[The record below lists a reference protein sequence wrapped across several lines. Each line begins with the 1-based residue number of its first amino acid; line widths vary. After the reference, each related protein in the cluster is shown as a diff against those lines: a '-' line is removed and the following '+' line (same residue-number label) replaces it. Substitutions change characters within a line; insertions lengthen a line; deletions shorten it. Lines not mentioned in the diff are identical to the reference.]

1 MRLGIAEFSLESVTF
16 LPETTGVDVFEEGA
30 LRGQDVIAGN
40 RGANTAPGGF
50 IGVCEA
56 EGVSMQGIVAVGAGA
71 AAAAS
76 EEALARYTEEI
87 VAGLDGLDGLLLHLH
102 GALATPANRKA
113 DAHVLA
119 AIRAAAG
126 PDFPVACAMDLHGNL
141 GPEVVEAANVVT
153 GYHSSPHVD
162 MAETGRRAARIL
174 LAAMQG
180 RVCPVMALAKPGI
193 MLPSIFT
200 ATALRPL
207 ADIKRQAAAWQ
218 AREKALLDVSV
229 FCGFAYADTPDTGMS
244 VVAVADGDEA
254 LARRAADDLAEQCSL
269 NRFRLLK
276 RELVH
281 SIGEGL
287 EKAAAV
293 EGGPVCLLE
302 HADRMND
309 SSWTLRELLARD
321 MGPAYAPFFF
331 DPEAAA
337 ACVAAGAGARL
348 RLAFGGKSSEKAGG
362 PIETE
367 VEVLEAGEKRFRITG
382 PLKTGTE
389 ISLGPS
395 ALIRAGRVLVSLVS
409 ANYSAIDLDCFSQF
423 GLSPQDFR
431 YILLRSK
438 THFRE
443 VYEPLCSAIVILDTP
458 DWGPADLTLLPYEH
472 VPPETFPLGGASAE
486 GT

>member
-16 LPETTGVDVFEEGA
+16 LPETTGIDVFEQGA
-30 LRGQDVIAGN
+30 LRGAAVIAGN
-40 RGANTAPGGF
+40 RGANTALGGF
-50 IGVCEA
+50 IDICEA
-56 EGVSMQGIVAVGAGA
+56 EGAAMQGIVAVGAGA
-71 AAAAS
+71 AASAS
-76 EEALARYTEEI
+76 EDALTRYTEEI
-87 VAGLDGLDGLLLHLH
+87 VSGLDGLDGLLIHLH

-141 GPEVVEAANVVT
+141 GLEVIEAADIVT

-180 RVCPVMALAKPGI
+180 RVRPVMAFAKPGI
-193 MLPSIFT
+193 VLPSIFT

-218 AREKALLDVSV
+218 AREEALLDVSV

-244 VVAVADGDEA
+244 IVTVADGDEA
-254 LARRAADDLAEQCSL
+254 LARRAANDLAEQCSL

-281 SIGEGL
+281 SVGDGL

-293 EGGPVCLLE
+293 EEGPVCLLE

-321 MGPAYAPFFF
+321 MGPAYAPFFC
-331 DPEAAA
+331 DPAAAA

-348 RLAFGGKSSEKAGG
+348 KLAFGGKSSEKAGG
-362 PIETE
+362 PIEIE
-367 VEVLEAGEKRFRITG
+367 VEVLEAGDKRFRITG

-395 ALIRAGRVLVSLVS
+395 ALIRAGRVWVSLVS

-423 GLSPQDFR
+423 DLSPVDFR

-443 VYEPLCSAIVILDTP
+443 VYEPLCSAIVIVDTP

-472 VPPETFPLGGASAE
+472 LPPETFPLGE
-486 GT
+486 GPPA

>member
-16 LPETTGVDVFEEGA
+16 LPETTGVDVFEQGA
-30 LRGQDVIAGN
+30 LRGPDVITGN
-40 RGANTAPGGF
+40 RGANTALGGF
-50 IGVCEA
+50 IDICEA
-56 EGVSMQGIVAVGAGA
+56 EGAAMQGIVAVGAGA
-71 AAAAS
+71 AASAS

-87 VAGLDGLDGLLLHLH
+87 VAGLDGLDGLLVHLH

-119 AIRAAAG
+119 AVRAAAG

-141 GPEVVEAANVVT
+141 GPEVVEAADVVT

-180 RVCPVMALAKPGI
+180 RVRPVMAFAKPGV

-218 AREKALLDVSV
+218 AREEALLDVSV

-276 RELVH
+276 RDLVH
-281 SIGEGL
+281 SVGDGL
-287 EKAAAV
+287 DRAAAV

-309 SSWTLRELLARD
+309 STWTLREMLARG
-321 MGPAYAPFFF
+321 MGPAYAPFFC

-337 ACVAAGAGARL
+337 ACVAAGAGERL
-348 RLAFGGKSSEKAGG
+348 KLAFGGRSSEKAGG
-362 PIETE
+362 PVEAE

-382 PLKTGTE
+382 PLRTGAE

-395 ALIRAGRVLVSLVS
+395 ALVRAGGMTISLIS
-409 ANYSAIDLDCFSQF
+409 ANYSAIDLDCFTRF
-423 GLSPQDFR
+423 GLSPEDFR

-443 VYEPLCSAIVILDTP
+443 VYEPLCSAVVIVDTP
-458 DWGPADLTLLPYEH
+458 DWGPADLTLLPYEY
-472 VPPETFPLGGASAE
+472 VPPETFPLGAGP
-486 GT
+486 GP

>member
-16 LPETTGVDVFEEGA
+16 LPETTGIDVFEQGA
-30 LRGQDVIAGN
+30 LRGPDVIAGN
-40 RGANTAPGGF
+40 RGANTALGGF
-50 IGVCEA
+50 IDVCEA
-56 EGVSMQGIVAVGAGA
+56 EGAAMQGIVAVGAGA

-76 EEALARYTEEI
+76 EEALARYTEEV
-87 VAGLDGLDGLLLHLH
+87 VAGLGGLDGLLIHLH

-141 GPEVVEAANVVT
+141 GAEVVAAADVVT

-180 RVCPVMALAKPGI
+180 RIRPVMALAKPGI

-218 AREKALLDVSV
+218 AREA
-229 FCGFAYADTPDTGMS
+229 
-244 VVAVADGDEA
+244 A
-254 LARRAADDLAEQCSL
+254 LARPVGVLRLRLCGYARHRHERRRRGGRRRGACPARGGRPLGAMQPQPFPAAQARASSTAS
-269 NRFRLLK
+269 
-276 RELVH
+276 
-281 SIGEGL
+281 GTGWTG
-287 EKAAAV
+287 AAAV

-309 SSWTLRELLARD
+309 STWTLREMLARG
-321 MGPAYAPFFF
+321 MGPAYAPFVC

-337 ACVAAGAGARL
+337 ACIAAGAGARL
-348 RLAFGGKSSEKAGG
+348 RLAFGGRSSDKAGG
-362 PIETE
+362 PLEAD
-367 VEVLEAGEKRFRITG
+367 VEVLEAGDKRFRITG

-395 ALIRAGRVLVSLVS
+395 ALIRTGEVTVSLVS
-409 ANYSAIDLDCFSQF
+409 ANYSAIDLDCFTQF
-423 GLSPQDFR
+423 GLSPEDFR

-458 DWGPADLTLLPYEH
+458 DWGPADLSLLPYEH
-472 VPPETFPLGGASAE
+472 VPPATFPLGE
-486 GT
+486 

>member
-16 LPETTGVDVFEEGA
+16 LPETTGTDVFEQGA
-30 LRGQDVIAGN
+30 LRGQDVIGGN
-40 RGANTAPGGF
+40 RGANTALGGF
-50 IGVCEA
+50 IDVCEP
-56 EGVSMQGIVAVGAGA
+56 EGAAVQGIVAVGAGA
-71 AAAAS
+71 AASAS

-87 VAGLDGLDGLLLHLH
+87 VAGLDGLDGLLIHLH

-141 GPEVVEAANVVT
+141 GPEVIEAANVVT

-180 RVCPVMALAKPGI
+180 RVRPVMAFAKPGI
-193 MLPSIFT
+193 VLPSIFT

-218 AREKALLDVSV
+218 AREDALLDLSV

-244 VVAVADGDEA
+244 IVAVADGDEA

-281 SIGEGL
+281 SVGEGL

-293 EGGPVCLLE
+293 EEGPVCLLE

-309 SSWTLRELLARD
+309 STWTLRELLARD
-321 MGPAYAPFFF
+321 MGPAYAPFFC

-337 ACVAAGAGARL
+337 ACAAAGAGARL
-348 RLAFGGKSSEKAGG
+348 KLAFGGNSSEKAGG

-395 ALIRAGRVLVSLVS
+395 ALIRAGRVWVSLVS

-423 GLSPQDFR
+423 GLSPADFH

-443 VYEPLCSAIVILDTP
+443 VYEPLCSAIVIVDTP

-472 VPPETFPLGGASAE
+472 LPPEAFPLNERPPA
-486 GT
+486 

>member
-16 LPETTGVDVFEEGA
+16 LPETTGIDVFEEGA
-30 LRGQDVIAGN
+30 LRGADVISGN
-40 RGANTAPGGF
+40 RGANTALGGF
-50 IGVCEA
+50 IDVCEA
-56 EGVSMQGIVAVGAGA
+56 EGATMLGILAVGAGA
-71 AAAAS
+71 AASAS

-87 VAGLDGLDGLLLHLH
+87 VAGLDGLDGLLVHLH
-102 GALATPANRKA
+102 GALATPADRKA

-119 AIRAAAG
+119 AIRAARG

-141 GPEVVEAANVVT
+141 GPEVIEAADVVA

-174 LAAMQG
+174 LAAMKG
-180 RVCPVMALAKPGI
+180 RVRPVMAFAKPGV

-218 AREKALLDVSV
+218 AREEELLDVSV

-244 VVAVADGDEA
+244 IVTVADGDEA
-254 LARRAADDLAEQCSL
+254 LARRAADDLSEQCSL
-269 NRFRLLK
+269 NRFRLLR

-281 SIGEGL
+281 SVGDGL
-287 EKAAAV
+287 DKAAAM
-293 EGGPVCLLE
+293 EEGPVCLLE

-309 SSWTLRELLARD
+309 STWTLREMLARD
-321 MGPAYAPFFF
+321 MGPAYAPFFC

-348 RLAFGGKSSEKAGG
+348 RLAFGGRSSEKAGG
-362 PIETE
+362 PVEAE

-395 ALIRAGRVLVSLVS
+395 ALIRAGQTVISLVS
-409 ANYSAIDLDCFSQF
+409 ANYSAIDLDCFIQF
-423 GLSPQDFR
+423 DLSPADFR

-443 VYEPLCSAIVILDTP
+443 VYDPLCSAIVILDTP
-458 DWGPADLTLLPYEH
+458 DWGPADLNLLPYEY
-472 VPPETFPLGGASAE
+472 VPPETFPLGE
-486 GT
+486 GPGL

>member
-16 LPETTGVDVFEEGA
+16 LPETTGVDVFELGA
-30 LRGQDVIAGN
+30 LRGPDVIAGN
-40 RGANTAPGGF
+40 RGANTALGGF
-50 IGVCEA
+50 IDICEA
-56 EGVSMQGIVAVGAGA
+56 EGAAMQGIVAVGAGA
-71 AAAAS
+71 AASAS
-76 EEALARYTEEI
+76 EEALARYTEEV
-87 VAGLDGLDGLLLHLH
+87 VAGLDGLDGLLVHLH

-126 PDFPVACAMDLHGNL
+126 PDFPLACAMDLHGNL
-141 GPEVVEAANVVT
+141 GPEVVEAADVVT
-153 GYHSSPHVD
+153 GYRSSPHVD

-180 RVCPVMALAKPGI
+180 RVRPVMAFAKPGI

-218 AREKALLDVSV
+218 AREEALLDVSV

-244 VVAVADGDEA
+244 VVVVADGDEA
-254 LARRAADDLAEQCSL
+254 LARRAADDLSGQCSL

-281 SIGEGL
+281 SVGDGL
-287 EKAAAV
+287 EKAAAM

-309 SSWTLRELLARD
+309 STWTLREMLARS
-321 MGPAYAPFFF
+321 MGPAYAPFVCE
-331 DPEAAA
+331 PEAAA
-337 ACVAAGAGARL
+337 ACMAAGAGARL
-348 RLAFGGKSSEKAGG
+348 RLAFGGRSSEKAGG
-362 PIETE
+362 PLEAD

-395 ALIRAGRVLVSLVS
+395 ALIRAGAVTVSLVS
-409 ANYSAIDLDCFSQF
+409 ANYSAIDLDCFTQF
-423 GLSPQDFR
+423 GLSPEDFR

-443 VYEPLCSAIVILDTP
+443 VYEPLCTAIVILDTP

-472 VPPETFPLGGASAE
+472 VPPTTFPLCEGSAS
-486 GT
+486 

>member
-1 MRLGIAEFSLESVTF
+1 MRLGLAEFSLESVTF
-16 LPETTGVDVFEEGA
+16 LPETTGIDVFEEGA
-30 LRGQDVIAGN
+30 LRGPEVISGN
-40 RGANTAPGGF
+40 RGANTALGGF
-50 IGVCEA
+50 IDVCEA
-56 EGVSMQGIVAVGAGA
+56 EGASMQGIVAVGAGA
-71 AAAAS
+71 AASAS

-87 VAGLDGLDGLLLHLH
+87 AAGLDGLDGLLIHLH

-119 AIRAAAG
+119 AVRTAAG

-141 GPEVVEAANVVT
+141 GPEVIEAADIVT

-162 MAETGRRAARIL
+162 MAETGRRAARLL
-174 LAAMQG
+174 LAAMKG
-180 RVCPVMALAKPGI
+180 RIRPVMALAKPGI

-218 AREKALLDVSV
+218 ARAPALLDVSV

-244 VVAVADGDEA
+244 VVCVADGDEA
-254 LARRAADDLAEQCSL
+254 LARRAAEDLSEQCRL

-281 SIGEGL
+281 SVEGGL

-309 SSWTLRELLARD
+309 STWTLREILARD
-321 MGPAYAPFFF
+321 MGPTYVPFVC
-331 DPEAAA
+331 DPAAAA
-337 ACVAAGAGARL
+337 ACAEAGAGARL
-348 RLAFGGKSSEKAGG
+348 TLAFGGKSSAKAGG
-362 PIETE
+362 PVEAA
-367 VEVLEAGEKRFRITG
+367 VEVLEAGEKRFHISG
-382 PLKTGTE
+382 PLKTGRAM
-389 ISLGPS
+389 SLGPS
-395 ALIRAGRVLVSLVS
+395 ALVRAGQVTLSLVT
-409 ANYSAIDLDCFSQF
+409 ANYSAIDLDCFTQF

-458 DWGPADLTLLPYEH
+458 DWGPADLALLPFEH
-472 VPPETFPLGGASAE
+472 VPPETFPLTG
-486 GT
+486 

>member
-16 LPETTGVDVFEEGA
+16 LPETTGTDVFEEGA
-30 LRGQDVIAGN
+30 LRGADVISGN
-40 RGANTAPGGF
+40 RGANTALGGF
-50 IGVCEA
+50 IDICEA
-56 EGVSMQGIVAVGAGA
+56 EGAAVQGIVAVGAGA
-71 AAAAS
+71 AASAS
-76 EEALARYTEEI
+76 EEALARYTQEI
-87 VAGLDGLDGLLLHLH
+87 VAGLDGLDGLLIHLH

-141 GPEVVEAANVVT
+141 GPEVIEAANVVT

-180 RVCPVMALAKPGI
+180 RVRPVMAFAKPGI
-193 MLPSIFT
+193 VLPSIFT

-218 AREKALLDVSV
+218 AREEALLDLSV

-244 VVAVADGDEA
+244 IVAVADGDAA

-281 SIGEGL
+281 SVGEGL

-293 EGGPVCLLE
+293 EEGPVCLLE

-309 SSWTLRELLARD
+309 STWTLRELLARD
-321 MGPAYAPFFF
+321 MGPAYAPFFC

-337 ACVAAGAGARL
+337 ACAAAGAGARL
-348 RLAFGGKSSEKAGG
+348 KLAFGGNSSEKAGG
-362 PIETE
+362 PVETE

-395 ALIRAGRVLVSLVS
+395 ALIRAGRVWVSLVS

-443 VYEPLCSAIVILDTP
+443 VYEPLCSAIVIVDTP

-472 VPPETFPLGGASAE
+472 LPPETFPLNE
-486 GT
+486 GPPA

>member
-16 LPETTGVDVFEEGA
+16 LPETTGIDVFEQGA
-30 LRGQDVIAGN
+30 LRGPDVIAGN
-40 RGANTAPGGF
+40 WGANTALGGF
-50 IGVCEA
+50 IDVCGA
-56 EGVSMQGIVAVGAGA
+56 EGVSLQGIVAVGAGA
-71 AAAAS
+71 AASAS

-87 VAGLDGLDGLLLHLH
+87 VAGLDGLDGLLIHLH

-141 GPEVVEAANVVT
+141 GPEVIEAANVVT

-180 RVCPVMALAKPGI
+180 RVRPVMALAKPGI

-218 AREKALLDVSV
+218 AREAALLDVSV

-244 VVAVADGDEA
+244 VVAVADGDKA
-254 LARRAADDLAEQCSL
+254 LARRAADDLSEQCSL

-281 SIGEGL
+281 SVEDGL
-287 EKAAAV
+287 EKASAV
-293 EGGPVCLLE
+293 VGGPVCLLE

-309 SSWTLRELLARD
+309 STWTLREMLARG
-321 MGPAYAPFFF
+321 MGPAYAPFVC
-331 DPEAAA
+331 DPEAAS
-337 ACVAAGAGARL
+337 ACMAAGAGARL
-348 RLAFGGKSSEKAGG
+348 RLAFAGKSSEKAGG
-362 PIETE
+362 PLEAD
-367 VEVLEAGEKRFRITG
+367 VEVLEAGEKRFRISG

-395 ALIRAGRVLVSLVS
+395 ALIRTGEITVSLVS
-409 ANYSAIDLDCFSQF
+409 ANYSAIDLDCFTRF
-423 GLSPQDFR
+423 GLSPEDFR

-443 VYEPLCSAIVILDTP
+443 VYEPLCPAIVILDTP

-472 VPPETFPLGGASAE
+472 VPPATFPLGE
-486 GT
+486 

>member
-16 LPETTGVDVFEEGA
+16 LPETTGVDVFERGA
-30 LRGQDVIAGN
+30 LRGPDVIAGN
-40 RGANTAPGGF
+40 RGANTALGGF
-50 IGVCEA
+50 IDICEA
-56 EGVSMQGIVAVGAGA
+56 EGASIQGIVAVGAGA
-71 AAAAS
+71 AASAS

-87 VAGLDGLDGLLLHLH
+87 TAGLDGLDGLLLHLH

-141 GPEVVEAANVVT
+141 GPGVVEAADVVT
-153 GYHSSPHVD
+153 GYRSSPHVD

-180 RVCPVMALAKPGI
+180 RVRPVMALAKPGI

-218 AREKALLDVSV
+218 AREEALLDVSV

-244 VVAVADGDEA
+244 VVTVADGDEA
-254 LARRAADDLAEQCSL
+254 LARRAADDLSGQCSL

-276 RELVH
+276 RGLVH
-281 SIGEGL
+281 GVGDGL
-287 EKAAAV
+287 DKAAAM

-309 SSWTLRELLARD
+309 STWTLREMLARG
-321 MGPAYAPFFF
+321 MGPAYAPFVC
-331 DPEAAA
+331 DPEAAS
-337 ACVAAGAGARL
+337 ACMAAGAGARL
-348 RLAFGGKSSEKAGG
+348 RLAFGGGSSEKAGG
-362 PIETE
+362 PLEAD

-395 ALIRAGRVLVSLVS
+395 ALIRAGAVTVSLVS
-409 ANYSAIDLDCFSQF
+409 ANYSAIDLDCFTQF
-423 GLSPQDFR
+423 GLSPEDFR

-443 VYEPLCSAIVILDTP
+443 VYEPLCTAIVILDTP

-472 VPPETFPLGGASAE
+472 VPPTIFPLCEGSAS
-486 GT
+486 

>member
-16 LPETTGVDVFEEGA
+16 LPETTGIDVFEQGA
-30 LRGQDVIAGN
+30 LRGPDVIAGN
-40 RGANTAPGGF
+40 RGANTALGGF
-50 IGVCEA
+50 IDVCGA
-56 EGVSMQGIVAVGAGA
+56 EGVSLQGIVAVGAGA
-71 AAAAS
+71 AASAS

-87 VAGLDGLDGLLLHLH
+87 VAGLDGLDGLLIHLH

-141 GPEVVEAANVVT
+141 GPEVIEAADVVT

-180 RVCPVMALAKPGI
+180 RIRPVMALAKPGI

-218 AREKALLDVSV
+218 AREAALLDVSV

-254 LARRAADDLAEQCSL
+254 LARLAANDLAEQCSL

-281 SIGEGL
+281 SVGDGL
-287 EKAAAV
+287 DRAAAV

-309 SSWTLRELLARD
+309 STWTLREMLARG
-321 MGPAYAPFFF
+321 MGPAYAPFVC

-337 ACVAAGAGARL
+337 ACIAAGAGTRL
-348 RLAFGGKSSEKAGG
+348 RLAFGGRSSEKAGG
-362 PIETE
+362 PLEAD

-395 ALIRAGRVLVSLVS
+395 ALVRADKVTVSLVS
-409 ANYSAIDLDCFSQF
+409 ANYSAIDLDCFTQF

-443 VYEPLCSAIVILDTP
+443 VYEPLCPAIVILDTP

-472 VPPETFPLGGASAE
+472 VPPATFPLGE
-486 GT
+486 

>member
-16 LPETTGVDVFEEGA
+16 LPETTGIDVFERGA
-30 LRGQDVIAGN
+30 LRGPDVIAGN
-40 RGANTAPGGF
+40 RDANTALGGF
-50 IGVCEA
+50 IDICEA
-56 EGVSMQGIVAVGAGA
+56 EGASMQGIVAVGAGA
-71 AAAAS
+71 AASAS
-76 EEALARYTEEI
+76 EEALAHYTDEI
-87 VAGLDGLDGLLLHLH
+87 VAGLDGLDGLLIHLH

-126 PDFPVACAMDLHGNL
+126 PEFPVACAMDLHGNL
-141 GPEVVEAANVVT
+141 GPEVVEAADVVT
-153 GYHSSPHVD
+153 GYRSSPHVD

-174 LAAMQG
+174 LAMMQG
-180 RVCPVMALAKPGI
+180 RARPVMALAKPGI
-193 MLPSIFT
+193 VLPSIFT

-218 AREKALLDVSV
+218 AREEALLDVSV

-244 VVAVADGDEA
+244 VVVVADGDET
-254 LARRAADDLAEQCSL
+254 LARLAANDLAEQCSL

-276 RELVH
+276 RDLVH
-281 SIGEGL
+281 GVEDGL
-287 EKAAAV
+287 DKAAAM

-309 SSWTLRELLARD
+309 STWTLREMLARG
-321 MGPAYAPFFF
+321 MGPAYAPFVC

-348 RLAFGGKSSEKAGG
+348 QLAFGGKSSEKAGG

-367 VEVLEAGEKRFRITG
+367 VEVLEAGERRFRITG

-395 ALIRAGRVLVSLVS
+395 ALVRAGDVTVSLVS
-409 ANYSAIDLDCFSQF
+409 ANYSAIDLDCFTQF
-423 GLSPQDFR
+423 GLSPQEFR

-472 VPPETFPLGGASAE
+472 VPAGTFPLGE
-486 GT
+486 

>member
-1 MRLGIAEFSLESVTF
+1 MRLGLAEFSLESVTF
-16 LPETTGVDVFEEGA
+16 LPETTGVDVFERDA
-30 LRGQDVIAGN
+30 MRGPAVVAGN
-40 RGANTAPGGF
+40 RGANTALGGF
-50 IGVCEA
+50 IDVCEA
-56 EGVSMQGIVAVGAGA
+56 EGAAMRGIVAVGAGA
-71 AAAAS
+71 AASAS

-87 VAGLDGLDGLLLHLH
+87 VAGLGGLDGLLIHLH

-141 GPEVVEAANVVT
+141 GPEVVEAADVVT
-153 GYHSSPHVD
+153 GYRSSPHVD

-180 RVCPVMALAKPGI
+180 RARPVMALAKPGV
-193 MLPSIFT
+193 MLPSLFT

-207 ADIKRQAAAWQ
+207 ADIKQQAAAWLE
-218 AREKALLDVSV
+218 REEALLDVSV

-244 VVAVADGDEA
+244 VVVVADGDEA
-254 LARRAADDLAEQCSL
+254 LARRAADDLSEQCSL

-276 RELVH
+276 RELVL
-281 SIGEGL
+281 SVADGL
-287 EKAAAV
+287 DKAAAM

-309 SSWTLRELLARD
+309 STWTLREMLARG
-321 MGPAYAPFFF
+321 MGPAYAPFVR

-337 ACVAAGAGARL
+337 ACIAAGAGARL
-348 RLAFGGKSSEKAGG
+348 RLAFAGRSSEKAGG
-362 PIETE
+362 PLETD
-367 VEVLEAGEKRFRITG
+367 VEVLEAGDKRFRISG
-382 PLKTGTE
+382 PLKTGKE

-395 ALIRAGRVLVSLVS
+395 ALIRAGGVTVSLVS
-409 ANYSAIDLDCFSQF
+409 ANYSAIDLDCFTQF
-423 GLSPQDFR
+423 GLSPGDFR

-458 DWGPADLTLLPYEH
+458 DWGPADLALLPYEH
-472 VPPETFPLGGASAE
+472 VPPSTFPLGE
-486 GT
+486 

>member
-16 LPETTGVDVFEEGA
+16 LPETTGTDVFEEGA
-30 LRGQDVIAGN
+30 LRGPDVIAGN
-40 RGANTAPGGF
+40 RGANTALGGF
-50 IGVCEA
+50 IDVCEA
-56 EGVSMQGIVAVGAGA
+56 EGAAVQGIVAVGAGA
-71 AAAAS
+71 AASAS

-87 VAGLDGLDGLLLHLH
+87 VAGLDGLDGLLIHLH

-141 GPEVVEAANVVT
+141 GPEVIEAANVVT

-180 RVCPVMALAKPGI
+180 RIRPVMAFAKPGI
-193 MLPSIFT
+193 VLPSIFT

-218 AREKALLDVSV
+218 AREDALLDVSV

-281 SIGEGL
+281 SVGEGL

-309 SSWTLRELLARD
+309 STWTLRELLARD
-321 MGPAYAPFFF
+321 MGPAYAPFFC

-337 ACVAAGAGARL
+337 ACAAAGTGARL
-348 RLAFGGKSSEKAGG
+348 KLAFGGKSSEKAGG
-362 PIETE
+362 PIEIE
-367 VEVLEAGEKRFRITG
+367 VEVLEAGDKRFRITG

-395 ALIRAGRVLVSLVS
+395 ALIRAGRVRVSLVS

-443 VYEPLCSAIVILDTP
+443 VYEPLCSAIVIVDTP
-458 DWGPADLTLLPYEH
+458 DWGPADLTLLPYEYL
-472 VPPETFPLGGASAE
+472 PPETFPLDE
-486 GT
+486 GPPA

>member
-16 LPETTGVDVFEEGA
+16 LPETTSIDVFEQGA
-30 LRGQDVIAGN
+30 LRGPDVIAGN
-40 RGANTAPGGF
+40 RGANTALGGF
-50 IGVCEA
+50 INVCGA
-56 EGVSMQGIVAVGAGA
+56 EGVSLQGIVAVGAGA
-71 AAAAS
+71 AASAS

-87 VAGLDGLDGLLLHLH
+87 VAGLDGLDGLLIHLH

-141 GPEVVEAANVVT
+141 GPEIIEAADVVT

-180 RVCPVMALAKPGI
+180 RVRPVMALAKPGI

-218 AREKALLDVSV
+218 AREAALLDVSV

-244 VVAVADGDEA
+244 VVAVADSDEA
-254 LARRAADDLAEQCSL
+254 LARLAANDLAEQCSL

-281 SIGEGL
+281 SVGDGL
-287 EKAAAV
+287 DRAAAV

-309 SSWTLRELLARD
+309 STWTLREMLARG
-321 MGPAYAPFFF
+321 MGPAYAPFVC

-337 ACVAAGAGARL
+337 ACIAAGAGARL
-348 RLAFGGKSSEKAGG
+348 RLAFGGRSSEKAGG
-362 PIETE
+362 PLEAD
-367 VEVLEAGEKRFRITG
+367 VEVLEAGEKRFRISG

-395 ALIRAGRVLVSLVS
+395 ALVRAGKVTVSLVS
-409 ANYSAIDLDCFSQF
+409 ANYSAIDLDCFTRF

-472 VPPETFPLGGASAE
+472 VPSATFPLGE
-486 GT
+486 